1 MLSGPAEPRLDDVF
15 AHVDANQA
23 SFVERLAGWVRTP
36 SVSATGQGMPEA
48 AGHAR
53 DLVAAAGLDATV
65 AGTDGWPLVLGHRA
79 GPPGAPT
86 VLVYGHYDV
95 QPPDPLDAWA
105 SPPFEPEVRDGRLYG
120 RGGADNKGQH
130 LAQLL
135 AVESLLAARSELP
148 CTVKVLLDGEEE
160 IGSPHLA
167 GFAAAQRELL
177 AADLVVWSDGPV
189 DPGGGWRLVFGVRGI
204 ASFELRAR
212 GANRSLHSGNWGGV
226 APNPLWTL
234 VHLLATM
241 KDPEGR
247 ITVDGFGDEVEPL
260 GAAELA
266 ALDRLPVDVEAVKA
280 DLGLERLD
288 APVERG
294 FAERLAAWPTL
305 TINGLHGGYG
315 GQGTQT
321 VLPAEAVAKCDVRL
335 VHAQRAD
342 DVYGKLE
349 AHVRRHAPG
358 VELVRQG
365 SMEPSRTPMD
375 SAWTAPIR
383 AGMAAAQGAEPLL
396 VPVLGGSLPLHV
408 FTGVLGLPTFGI
420 PLGNPDQANHAPNE
434 NLDLERFHTGIKTA
448 AAVLAKLGFLEGSS
462 SGTMAW

>member
-1 MLSGPAEPRLDDVF
+1 MDDVF
-15 AHVDANQA
+15 AHVEANRVA
-23 SFVERLAGWVRTP
+23 FTERLAGWVRRP
-36 SVSATGQGMPEA
+36 SVSATGLGMPEA

-53 DLVAAAGLDATV
+53 DLVEAAGLEATV
-65 AGTDGWPLVLGHRA
+65 EPTGGWPLVLGHRA

-95 QPPDPLDAWA
+95 QPPDPLDAWT

-120 RGGADNKGQH
+120 RGTADNKGQH

-135 AVESLLAARSELP
+135 AMESLLATRGGLP

-160 IGSPHLA
+160 IGSPNLA
-167 GFAAAQRELL
+167 AFAAANRDRL

-189 DPGGGWRLVFGVRGI
+189 DPAGGWRLVFGVRGI

-234 VHLLATM
+234 VHLLASM
-241 KDPEGR
+241 RDAGGR
-247 ITVDGFGDEVEPL
+247 ITVEGFGDEVELL
-260 GAAELA
+260 GSEERA

-280 DLGLERLD
+280 ELGLAELD
-288 APVERG
+288 APAGRG

-315 GQGTQT
+315 GEGTQT
-321 VLPAEAVAKCDVRL
+321 VLPSAAVAKCDVRL
-335 VHAQRAD
+335 VHAQRAG
-342 DVYGKLE
+342 DVYEKLE

-375 SAWTAPIR
+375 SPFTEPIR
-383 AGMAAAQGAEPLL
+383 AGMAAAQGAGPLL

-420 PLGNPDQANHAPNE
+420 PLGNPDQANHAPDE
-434 NLDLERFHTGIKTA
+434 NLDLDRFQVGVKTA
-448 AAVLAKLGFLEGSS
+448 AAVLAKLGSSEGAA
-462 SGTMAW
+462 SGTMAG

>member
-1 MLSGPAEPRLDDVF
+1 VSGPAGPGLDDVF

-23 SFVERLAGWVRTP
+23 GFVDRLAGWVRTP

-53 DLVAAAGLDATV
+53 DLVARAGLEATV
-65 AGTDGWPLVLGHRA
+65 VGTAGWPLVLGHLA

-86 VLVYGHYDV
+86 VIVYGHYDV
-95 QPPDPLDAWA
+95 QPPDPLDAWT

-120 RGGADNKGQH
+120 RGG
-130 LAQLL
+130 
-135 AVESLLAARSELP
+135 ELP

-160 IGSPHLA
+160 IGSPNLA
-167 GFAAAQRELL
+167 AFAAGHRQEL

-189 DPGGGWRLVFGVRGI
+189 DPAGGWRLVFGVRGI

-234 VHLLATM
+234 VHLLASM
-241 KDPEGR
+241 RDAQGR
-247 ITVDGFGDEVEPL
+247 ITVEGFSDDVRPL
-260 GAAELA
+260 GAAERA
-266 ALDRLPVDVEAVKA
+266 ALARLPVDVDAVKA
-280 DLGLERLD
+280 DLGLEELD
-288 APVERG
+288 VPVERG

-315 GQGTQT
+315 GRGTQT
-321 VLPAEAVAKCDVRL
+321 VLPSEAVAKCDVRL
-335 VHAQRAD
+335 VHAQRAA
-342 DVYGKLE
+342 DVYEKLE
-349 AHVRRHAPG
+349 AHVARHAPG

-375 SAWTAPIR
+375 SPFTEPVR
-383 AGMAAAQGAEPLL
+383 AGMAAAQGADPLL

-420 PLGNPDQANHAPNE
+420 PLGNPDQANHAPDE
-434 NLDLERFHTGIKTA
+434 NLDLDRFHTGIKTA
-448 AAVLAKLGFLEGSS
+448 AAVLAKLGSLAG
-462 SGTMAW
+462 

>member
-1 MLSGPAEPRLDDVF
+1 VSGPGEAALDDVF
-15 AHVDANQA
+15 AHVEANQVA
-23 SFVERLAGWVRTP
+23 FVERLADWVRVP

-53 DLVAAAGLDATV
+53 DLVAAAGLEATV
-65 AGTDGWPLVLGHRA
+65 EPTAGWPLVLGHRP

-95 QPPDPLDAWA
+95 QPPDPLDAWT

-135 AVESLLAARSELP
+135 ALESLLATRGELP

-167 GFAAAQRELL
+167 GFAAASGGRL

-226 APNPLWTL
+226 VPNPLWTL
-234 VHLLATM
+234 VHLLASM
-241 KDPEGR
+241 RDPDGR
-247 ITVDGFGDEVEPL
+247 ITVEGFADEVEPL
-260 GAAELA
+260 GPMEREALA
-266 ALDRLPVDVEAVKA
+266 RLPIDVDAVKA
-280 DLGLERLD
+280 DLGLTELD
-288 APVERG
+288 APAGRG

-315 GQGTQT
+315 GRGTQT
-321 VLPAEAVAKCDVRL
+321 VLPSEAVAKCDVRL
-335 VHAQRAD
+335 VHAQRAEA
-342 DVYGKLE
+342 VYARLE
-349 AHVRRHAPG
+349 AHVRRYAPG

-375 SAWTAPIR
+375 SPFTGPIR
-383 AGMAAAQGAEPLL
+383 AGMAAAQGADPLL

-434 NLDLERFHTGIKTA
+434 NLDLERFLTGINTA
-448 AAVLAKLGFLEGSS
+448 AAVLVKLGFPGQAA
-462 SGTMAW
+462 SGTMAG

>member
-1 MLSGPAEPRLDDVF
+1 MDDVF
-15 AHVDANQA
+15 AHVDANRDA
-23 SFVERLAGWVRTP
+23 FVQRLAGWVRRP

-53 DLVAAAGLDATV
+53 DLVEAAGLAATV
-65 AGTDGWPLVLGHRA
+65 EPTGGWPLVLGHRP
-79 GPPGAPT
+79 GPPGAPA

-95 QPPDPLDAWA
+95 QPPDPLDAWT

-120 RGGADNKGQH
+120 RGTADNKGQH

-135 AVESLLAARSELP
+135 AMESLLATRGGLP

-160 IGSPHLA
+160 IGSPNLA
-167 GFAAAQRELL
+167 DFAQRNRDRL

-189 DPGGGWRLVFGVRGI
+189 DPAGGWRLVFGVRGI

-234 VHLLATM
+234 VHLLASM
-241 KDPEGR
+241 RDADGR
-247 ITVDGFGDEVEPL
+247 ITVEGFGDEVEPL
-260 GAAELA
+260 GPEERA

-280 DLGLERLD
+280 ELGLAELD
-288 APVERG
+288 APAGRG

-315 GQGTQT
+315 GEGTQT
-321 VLPAEAVAKCDVRL
+321 VLPSSAVAKCDVRL
-335 VHAQRAD
+335 VQAQRAG
-342 DVYGKLE
+342 DVYDKLE

-365 SMEPSRTPMD
+365 SMEPSRTPMG
-375 SAWTAPIR
+375 SPFTEPIR
-383 AGMAAAQGAEPLL
+383 AGMAAAQGADPLL

-420 PLGNPDQANHAPNE
+420 PLGNPDQANHAPDE
-434 NLDLERFHTGIKTA
+434 NLDLDRFHTGVKTA
-448 AAVLAKLGFLEGSS
+448 AAVLAKLGSSEGAA
-462 SGTMAW
+462 SGTMAG

>member
-1 MLSGPAEPRLDDVF
+1 LSGGGPRLDDVF
-15 AHVDANQA
+15 AHVDAQRRA
-23 SFVERLAGWVRTP
+23 FVDRLAEWVRQP

-53 DLVAAAGLDATV
+53 DLVAAAGLEAAV
-65 AGTDGWPLVLGHRA
+65 ADTGGWPVVLGHLP
-79 GPPGAPT
+79 GPAGAPT

-95 QPPDPLDAWA
+95 QPTDPLDAWT
-105 SPPFEPEVRDGRLYG
+105 SPPFEPQVRGGRMYG
-120 RGGADNKGQH
+120 RGTADNKGQH

-135 AVESLLAARSELP
+135 AVESLLATRGGPP

-160 IGSPHLA
+160 TGSSNLA
-167 GFAAAQRELL
+167 AFAAANRERL

-189 DPGGGWRLVFGVRGI
+189 DPAGGWRLVFGVRGV

-234 VHLLATM
+234 VHLLASM
-241 KDPEGR
+241 RDDQGR
-247 ITVDGFGDEVEPL
+247 ITVEGFADEVEPL
-260 GAAELA
+260 GEAERA
-266 ALDRLPVDVEAVKA
+266 ALARLPVDVAAVKA
-280 DLGLERLD
+280 DLGLEELD
-288 APVERG
+288 LPVDRG

-315 GQGTQT
+315 GPGTQT
-321 VLPAEAVAKCDVRL
+321 VLPSEAAAKCDVRL
-335 VHAQRAD
+335 VSAQRAA
-342 DVYGKLE
+342 DVYAKLE

-358 VELVRQG
+358 VEFLRQG

-375 SAWTAPIR
+375 SPFTAPIR

-396 VPVLGGSLPLHV
+396 VPLLGGSLPLHV

-420 PLGNPDQANHAPNE
+420 PLGNPDQANHAPDE
-434 NLDLERFHTGIKTA
+434 NLDLDRFATGIKTA
-448 AAVLAKLGFLEGSS
+448 AAVLSHLGG
-462 SGTMAW
+462 

>member
-1 MLSGPAEPRLDDVF
+1 VSGTGGTPLDDVF
-15 AHVDANQA
+15 AHVEA
-23 SFVERLAGWVRTP
+23 SRAASVERLAAWVRVP
-36 SVSATGQGMPEA
+36 SVSATGQGMPGA
-48 AGHAR
+48 AGYAR
-53 DLVAAAGLDATV
+53 DLVAAAGLEATV
-65 AGTDGWPLVLGHRA
+65 EETGGWPLVLGHRP

-105 SPPFEPEVRDGRLYG
+105 SPPFEPRVRDGRLYG

-135 AVESLLAARSELP
+135 AMESLLAARGELP

-167 GFAAAQRELL
+167 GFAAANRERL

-226 APNPLWTL
+226 VPNPLWTL
-234 VHLLATM
+234 VHLLASM
-241 KDPEGR
+241 RDPEGR
-247 ITVDGFGDEVEPL
+247 ITVEGFADDVQPL
-260 GAAELA
+260 GVTERA
-266 ALDRLPVDVEAVKA
+266 ALARLPVDVDAVKA
-280 DLGLERLD
+280 DLGLAELD
-288 APVERG
+288 APADRG

-315 GQGTQT
+315 GPGTQT

-342 DVYGKLE
+342 DVYARLE

-358 VELVRQG
+358 VELHRQG

-375 SAWTAPIR
+375 SPFTGPIR
-383 AGMAAAQGAEPLL
+383 AGMAAAQGADPLL

-434 NLDLERFHTGIKTA
+434 NLDLERFATGIRTA
-448 AAVLAKLGFLEGSS
+448 AAVLTKLGSLEPGS
-462 SGTMAW
+462 SGTMAR

>member
-1 MLSGPAEPRLDDVF
+1 LSAGPRPGLADVF
-15 AHVDANQA
+15 AHVDAA
-23 SFVERLAGWVRTP
+23 MEGFVARLAGWVRQP

-48 AGHAR
+48 AEHAR
-53 DLVAAAGLDATV
+53 DLVAAAGLEATV
-65 AGTDGWPLVLGHRA
+65 AGTGGWPVVLGHRP

-95 QPPDPLDAWA
+95 QPPDPLEGWS
-105 SPPFEPEVRDGRLYG
+105 SPPFEPEVRGGRLYG
-120 RGGADNKGQH
+120 RGTADNKGQH

-135 AVESLLAARSELP
+135 AVESLLATRGEPP

-160 IGSPHLA
+160 TGSPSLA
-167 GFAAAQRELL
+167 GFAAANRERL
-177 AADLVVWSDGPV
+177 AADLVIWSDGPV
-189 DPGGGWRLVFGVRGI
+189 DPAGGWRLVFGVRGV

-212 GANRSLHSGNWGGV
+212 GANRPLHSGNWGGV

-234 VHLLATM
+234 VHLLASM
-241 KDPEGR
+241 RDPDGR
-247 ITVDGFGDEVEPL
+247 ITVDGFADQVEPL
-260 GAAELA
+260 GPAERA
-266 ALDRLPVDVEAVKA
+266 ALERLPVDVAAVKA
-280 DLGLERLD
+280 DLGLEELD
-288 APVERG
+288 APAGRG

-335 VHAQRAD
+335 VHAQRAA
-342 DVYGKLE
+342 DVYDRLE

-375 SAWTAPIR
+375 SPFTAPIR
-383 AGMAAAQGAEPLL
+383 AGMAAAQGADPLL

-420 PLGNPDQANHAPNE
+420 PLGNADQANHAPDE
-434 NLDLERFHTGIKTA
+434 NLDLARFATGIKTA
-448 AAVLAKLGFLEGSS
+448 AAVLVHLGAAG
-462 SGTMAW
+462 GPG

>member
-1 MLSGPAEPRLDDVF
+1 MNRAVGHGLEDVF
-15 AHVDANQA
+15 AHVDANREG
-23 SFVERLAGWVRTP
+23 FVDRLAGWVRTP
-36 SVSATGQGMPEA
+36 SVSATGQGMPAA

-53 DLVAAAGLDATV
+53 DLVAAAGLEAEVAAT
-65 AGTDGWPLVLGHRA
+65 AGWPLVLGHRP
-79 GPPGAPT
+79 GPPAAPR

-95 QPPDPLDAWA
+95 QPPDPLGAWS

-135 AVESLLAARSELP
+135 AMESLLATRGELP
-148 CTVKVLLDGEEE
+148 CTVTVLLDGEEE
-160 IGSPHLA
+160 IGSPNLA
-167 GFAAAQRELL
+167 GFAGRERGRL

-234 VHLLATM
+234 VQLLASM
-241 KDPEGR
+241 RDGQGR
-247 ITVDGFGDEVEPL
+247 ITVEGFYDDVRPL
-260 GAAELA
+260 GAAERE
-266 ALDRLPVDVEAVKA
+266 ALDRLPVDLRAVKA
-280 DLGLERLD
+280 DLGLQELD

-321 VLPAEAVAKCDVRL
+321 VLPAEAVAKCDARL
-335 VHAQRAD
+335 VDAQRAA
-342 DVYGKLE
+342 DVYAKLE
-349 AHVRRHAPG
+349 AHVARHAPG
-358 VELVRQG
+358 VELLRQG

-375 SAWTAPIR
+375 SPYTAPIR
-383 AGMAAAQGAEPLL
+383 AGMAAAQGTDPLL
-396 VPVLGGSLPLHV
+396 VPTLGGSLPLHV

-420 PLGNPDQANHAPNE
+420 PLGNPDQANHAPDE
-434 NLDLERFHTGIKTA
+434 NLDLTRFHTGIKTA
-448 AAVLAKLGFLEGSS
+448 AAVLVKLGSLEAGT
-462 SGTMAW
+462 SGTMTG

>member
-1 MLSGPAEPRLDDVF
+1 V
-15 AHVDANQA
+15 H
-23 SFVERLAGWVRTP
+23 
-36 SVSATGQGMPEA
+36 GQGA
-48 AGHAR
+48 AGR
-53 DLVAAAGLDATV
+53 
-65 AGTDGWPLVLGHRA
+65 
-79 GPPGAPT
+79 
-86 VLVYGHYDV
+86 
-95 QPPDPLDAWA
+95 
-105 SPPFEPEVRDGRLYG
+105 
-120 RGGADNKGQH
+120 RGG
-130 LAQLL
+130 
-135 AVESLLAARSELP
+135 
-148 CTVKVLLDGEEE
+148 
-160 IGSPHLA
+160 
-167 GFAAAQRELL
+167 ELL

-241 KDPEGR
+241 RDAQGR

-260 GAAELA
+260 GPAERA
-266 ALDRLPVDVEAVKA
+266 PLDRLPVDVEAVKA

-335 VHAQRAD
+335 VHAQRAG
-342 DVYGKLE
+342 DVYDKLD

-375 SAWTAPIR
+375 SPWTAPIR
-383 AGMAAAQGAEPLL
+383 AAMAAAQGAEPLL

-448 AAVLAKLGFLEGSS
+448 AAVLAKLGLSQGSS
-462 SGTMAW
+462 SGTMAG

>member
-1 MLSGPAEPRLDDVF
+1 LSGSAGPGLEDVF
-15 AHVDANQA
+15 AHVDANREA
-23 SFVERLAGWVRTP
+23 FVERLAGWVRTP

-48 AGHAR
+48 ADQAR
-53 DLVAAAGLDATV
+53 DLVAGAGLEAAV
-65 AGTDGWPLVLGHRA
+65 AATDGWPLILGQRP

-95 QPPDPLDAWA
+95 QPPDPLEAWT
-105 SPPFEPEVRDGRLYG
+105 SPPFEPRVRDGRLYG

-135 AVESLLAARSELP
+135 AIESLLATRGELP

-167 GFAAAQRELL
+167 GFAAGHRREL

-234 VHLLATM
+234 VHLLASM
-241 KDPEGR
+241 RDGQGR
-247 ITVDGFGDEVEPL
+247 ITVEGFADEVQPL
-260 GAAELA
+260 GAREKEALA
-266 ALDRLPVDVEAVKA
+266 RLPVDVDAVKA
-280 DLGLERLD
+280 DLGLAELD
-288 APVERG
+288 VPVERG

-321 VLPAEAVAKCDVRL
+321 VVPSQAVAKCDVRL
-335 VHAQRAD
+335 VYAQRAD

-349 AHVRRHAPG
+349 AHVARHAPG
-358 VELVRQG
+358 VELHRQG

-375 SAWTAPIR
+375 SPFTDPIR
-383 AGMAAAQGAEPLL
+383 AGMAAAQGADPLL

-420 PLGNPDQANHAPNE
+420 PLGNPDQANHAPDE
-434 NLDLERFHTGIKTA
+434 NLDLERFATGIKTA
-448 AAVLAKLGFLEGSS
+448 AAVLTKLGFWGPGS
-462 SGTMAW
+462 SGTMAG

>member
-1 MLSGPAEPRLDDVF
+1 
-15 AHVDANQA
+15 
-23 SFVERLAGWVRTP
+23 
-36 SVSATGQGMPEA
+36 
-48 AGHAR
+48 
-53 DLVAAAGLDATV
+53 VAAAGLEAAILDSP
-65 AGTDGWPLVLGHRA
+65 GWPLVLGSRA

-95 QPPDPLDAWA
+95 QPPDPLDAWT
-105 SPPFEPEVRDGRLYG
+105 SPPFEPQVRDGRLYG

-135 AVESLLAARSELP
+135 AMESVLAVTGGLP
-148 CTVKVLLDGEEE
+148 CSVKVLLDGEEE
-160 IGSPHLA
+160 IGSPNLA
-167 GFAAAQRELL
+167 ALADRHREAL
-177 AADLVVWSDGPV
+177 AADLVIWSDGPV

-234 VHLLATM
+234 VQLLATM
-241 KDPEGR
+241 RDAAGR
-247 ITVDGFGDEVEPL
+247 ITVEGFADAVRPL
-260 GAAELA
+260 GPTERDALA
-266 ALDRLPVDVEAVKA
+266 RLPVDVEQVKA
-280 DLGLERLD
+280 DLGLEALD
-288 APVERG
+288 VPVDRG

-315 GQGTQT
+315 GEGTQT
-321 VLPAEAVAKCDVRL
+321 VLPSAAVAKCDARL
-335 VHAQRAD
+335 VHAQRAA
-342 DVYGKLE
+342 DVYEKLV

-358 VELVRQG
+358 VEFVRQG

-375 SAWTAPIR
+375 SAFTVPIR
-383 AGMAAAQGAEPLL
+383 AGMAAAQGADPLL

-420 PLGNPDQANHAPNE
+420 PLGNPDQANHAPDE
-434 NLDLERFHTGIKTA
+434 NLDLEWFHTGIKTA
-448 AAVLAKLGFLEGSS
+448 AAVLTKLGSS
-462 SGTMAW
+462 GGATSGTMAG

>member
-1 MLSGPAEPRLDDVF
+1 MSGPTGPALDEVF
-15 AHVDANQA
+15 AHVDANREA
-23 SFVERLAGWVRTP
+23 FVERLAAWVRRP

-53 DLVAAAGLDATV
+53 DLVAAAGLEASVLDSP
-65 AGTDGWPLVLGHRA
+65 GWPLVLGSRA

-95 QPPDPLDAWA
+95 QPPDPLDAWT
-105 SPPFEPEVRDGRLYG
+105 SPPFEPQIRDGRLYG

-135 AVESLLAARSELP
+135 AMESLLAVTGGLP
-148 CTVKVLLDGEEE
+148 CSVKVLLDGEEE
-160 IGSPHLA
+160 IGSPSLA
-167 GFAAAQRELL
+167 ALADRHREAL

-234 VHLLATM
+234 VQLLATM
-241 KDPEGR
+241 RDADGR
-247 ITVDGFGDEVEPL
+247 ITVEGFADDIEPL
-260 GAAELA
+260 GAAEREALA
-266 ALDRLPVDVEAVKA
+266 RLPVDVERVKA
-280 DLGLERLD
+280 DLGLEALD
-288 APVERG
+288 VPVERG

-321 VLPAEAVAKCDVRL
+321 VLPSEASAKCDARL
-335 VHAQRAD
+335 VHAQRAA
-342 DVYGKLE
+342 DVYEKLE

-365 SMEPSRTPMD
+365 SMEPSRTPMG
-375 SAWTAPIR
+375 SPFTAPIR
-383 AGMAAAQGAEPLL
+383 AGMAAAQGSDPLL

-420 PLGNPDQANHAPNE
+420 PLGNPDQANHAPDE

-448 AAVLAKLGFLEGSS
+448 AAVLTKLGFSGPAT
-462 SGTMAW
+462 SGTMAG

>member
-1 MLSGPAEPRLDDVF
+1 LSGPAGPRLDDVF
-15 AHVDANQA
+15 AHIDANRA

-53 DLVAAAGLDATV
+53 DLVAAAGLEATV
-65 AGTDGWPLVLGHRA
+65 AGTAGWPLVLGHRA

-135 AVESLLAARSELP
+135 AVESLLATRGELP

-260 GAAELA
+260 GSAELA
-266 ALDRLPVDVEAVKA
+266 ALDRLPVDVGAVKA

-288 APVERG
+288 APVDRG

-349 AHVRRHAPG
+349 AHVRRNAPG

-375 SAWTAPIR
+375 SPWTAPVR

-434 NLDLERFHTGIKTA
+434 NLDLERFHSGIKTA

>member
-1 MLSGPAEPRLDDVF
+1 MSGPAGAPLDEVS
-15 AHVDANQA
+15 AHLEANRA
-23 SFVERLAGWVRTP
+23 AFVERLAAWVRVP

-53 DLVAAAGLDATV
+53 DLVAAAGLEATV
-65 AGTDGWPLVLGHRA
+65 EETGGWPLVLGHRPGPA
-79 GPPGAPT
+79 GTPT

-95 QPPDPLDAWA
+95 QPPDPLDAWT

-135 AVESLLAARSELP
+135 AVESLLATRGELP

-167 GFAAAQRELL
+167 GFAAANPERL
-177 AADLVVWSDGPV
+177 AADLAVWSDGPV

-204 ASFELRAR
+204 ASFELRAK

-226 APNPLWTL
+226 VPNPLWTL

-241 KDPEGR
+241 RDPEGR
-247 ITVDGFGDEVEPL
+247 ITVEGFADEVEPL
-260 GAAELA
+260 GATEREALA
-266 ALDRLPVDVEAVKA
+266 RLPIDVGAVKA
-280 DLGLERLD
+280 DLGLAELD
-288 APVERG
+288 APADRG

-315 GQGTQT
+315 GPGTQT
-321 VLPAEAVAKCDVRL
+321 VLPSEAVAKCDVRL
-335 VHAQRAD
+335 VHAQRAG
-342 DVYGKLE
+342 DVYAKLE

-375 SAWTAPIR
+375 SPFTGPIR
-383 AGMAAAQGAEPLL
+383 AGMAAAQGADPLL

-420 PLGNPDQANHAPNE
+420 PLGNPDQANHAPDE
-434 NLDLERFHTGIKTA
+434 NLDLERFATGIRTA
-448 AAVLAKLGFLEGSS
+448 AAVLTKLGSWERAS
-462 SGTMAW
+462 SGTMAR

>member
-1 MLSGPAEPRLDDVF
+1 VSAAAPDGLEDVF
-15 AHVDANQA
+15 AHVDAHREA
-23 SFVERLAGWVRTP
+23 FVERLAGWVRRP

-53 DLVAAAGLDATV
+53 DLVEAAGLEAAV
-65 AGTDGWPLVLGHRA
+65 APTGGWPLVLGHRA

-95 QPPDPLDAWA
+95 QPPDPLDAWT

-135 AVESLLAARSELP
+135 AVESLLATRGELP

-167 GFAAAQRELL
+167 SFAGANAERL

-189 DPGGGWRLVFGVRGI
+189 DPAGGWRLVFGVRGI

-234 VHLLATM
+234 VHLLASM
-241 KDPEGR
+241 RDAGGR
-247 ITVDGFGDEVEPL
+247 ITIAGLGDEVVPL
-260 GAAELA
+260 EAAERA
-266 ALDRLPVDVEAVKA
+266 ALERLPVDVEAVKA
-280 DLGLERLD
+280 ELGLEELD
-288 APVERG
+288 APAGRG

-315 GQGTQT
+315 GEGTQT
-321 VLPAEAVAKCDVRL
+321 IVPSTAVAKCDVRL
-335 VHAQRAD
+335 VHAQRAG
-342 DVYGKLE
+342 DVYEKLE

-365 SMEPSRTPMD
+365 SMEPSRPPMD
-375 SAWTAPIR
+375 SPFTEPIR
-383 AGMAAAQGAEPLL
+383 AGMAAAQGADPLL
-396 VPVLGGSLPLHV
+396 VPVLGGSLPLHA

-420 PLGNPDQANHAPNE
+420 PLGNPDQANHAPDE
-434 NLDLERFHTGIKTA
+434 NLDLERFHTGVKTA
-448 AAVLAKLGFLEGSS
+448 AAMLMKLGSS
-462 SGTMAW
+462 S

>member
-1 MLSGPAEPRLDDVF
+1 VSGPGPDRLDDVF
-15 AHVDANQA
+15 AHVDANREA
-23 SFVERLAGWVRTP
+23 FTERLAAWVRTP
-36 SVSATGQGMPEA
+36 SVSATGQGMPAA

-53 DLVAAAGLDATV
+53 DLVAAAGLEAAV
-65 AGTDGWPLVLGHRA
+65 AGTAGWPLVLGHRA
-79 GPPGAPT
+79 GPPAAPT

-95 QPPDPLDAWA
+95 QPPDPLDAWT
-105 SPPFEPEVRDGRLYG
+105 SPPFEPEVRDGRMYG
-120 RGGADNKGQH
+120 RGTADNKGQH

-135 AVESLLAARSELP
+135 AVESLLAIRGELP

-160 IGSPHLA
+160 VGSPSLA
-167 GFAAAQRELL
+167 AFAAGNRERL

-234 VHLLATM
+234 VHLLASM
-241 KDPEGR
+241 RDEQGR
-247 ITVDGFGDEVEPL
+247 ITVDGFHDEVEPL
-260 GAAELA
+260 GAAEWA
-266 ALDRLPVDVEAVKA
+266 ALERLPVDLDAVKA
-280 DLGLERLD
+280 DLGLAELD
-288 APVERG
+288 APAGRG

-321 VLPAEAVAKCDVRL
+321 VLPSAAAAKCDVRL
-335 VHAQRAD
+335 VHAQRAA
-342 DVYGKLE
+342 DVYAKLE
-349 AHVRRHAPG
+349 AHVARHAPG
-358 VELVRQG
+358 VELHRQG

-375 SAWTAPIR
+375 SPFTAPIR
-383 AGMAAAQGAEPLL
+383 AAMAAAQGTDPLL

-420 PLGNPDQANHAPNE
+420 PLGNPDQANHAPDE
-434 NLDLERFHTGIKTA
+434 NLDLDRFHTGIRTA
-448 AAVLAKLGFLEGSS
+448 AAVLAKLAVSDQGT
-462 SGTMAW
+462 SGTMAG

>member
-1 MLSGPAEPRLDDVF
+1 VSRPADHSLDDVF
-15 AHVDANQA
+15 AHVDANRA
-23 SFVERLAGWVRTP
+23 AFVERLAGWVRTP

-48 AGHAR
+48 AGQAR
-53 DLVAAAGLDATV
+53 DLVAAAGLEAATLS
-65 AGTDGWPLVLGHRA
+65 TPGWPLVLGHRP

-95 QPPDPLDAWA
+95 QPPDPLDAWS

-135 AVESLLAARSELP
+135 AVESLLATRGGLP
-148 CTVKVLLDGEEE
+148 CGVTVLLDGEEE
-160 IGSPHLA
+160 IGSPNLA
-167 GFAAAQRELL
+167 AFGRRERERL

-189 DPGGGWRLVFGVRGI
+189 DPAGGWRLVFGVRGI

-234 VHLLATM
+234 VHLLASM
-241 KDPEGR
+241 RDDQGR
-247 ITVDGFGDEVEPL
+247 ITVEGFHDQVEPL
-260 GAAELA
+260 GPTERE
-266 ALDRLPVDVEAVKA
+266 ALERLPVDVEAVKA
-280 DLGLERLD
+280 ELGLEALD
-288 APVERG
+288 APAGRG

-321 VLPAEAVAKCDVRL
+321 VLPSEAAAKCDVRL
-335 VHAQRAD
+335 VHAQRAA
-342 DVYGKLE
+342 DVYEKLE

-358 VELVRQG
+358 VELIRQG

-375 SAWTAPIR
+375 SPFTTPIR
-383 AGMAAAQGAEPLL
+383 AGMAAAQGADPLL

-408 FTGVLGLPTFGI
+408 FTGVLGLPTFGM
-420 PLGNPDQANHAPNE
+420 PFGNPDQANHAPDE
-434 NLDLERFHTGIKTA
+434 NLDLDRFHTGIKTA
-448 AAVLAKLGFLEGSS
+448 AAVLTKLGSWKGST
-462 SGTMAW
+462 SGTMDW

>member
-1 MLSGPAEPRLDDVF
+1 VSGPGLEDVV
-15 AHVDANQA
+15 AHVDANA
-23 SFVERLAGWVRTP
+23 EAFVERLAGWVRTP

-48 AGHAR
+48 ADHAR
-53 DLVAAAGLDATV
+53 DLVAAAGLEARV
-65 AGTDGWPLVLGHRA
+65 AGTGGWPLVLGHRP

-95 QPPDPLDAWA
+95 QPPDPVEAWA

-135 AVESLLAARSELP
+135 AVETLLATRGELP

-167 GFAAAQRELL
+167 GFAAGHRQEL

-212 GANRSLHSGNWGGV
+212 GANRPLHSGNWGGV

-234 VHLLATM
+234 VHLLASM
-241 KDPEGR
+241 RDAQGR
-247 ITVDGFGDEVEPL
+247 ITVEGFADQVEPL
-260 GAAELA
+260 GAAERA
-266 ALDRLPVDVEAVKA
+266 ALSRLPVDVEAVKA
-280 DLGLERLD
+280 DLGLDELD
-288 APVERG
+288 VPVDRG

-315 GQGTQT
+315 GPGTQT
-321 VLPAEAVAKCDVRL
+321 ILPSEAVAKCDVRL
-335 VHAQRAD
+335 VSAQRAA
-342 DVYGKLE
+342 DVYARLE
-349 AHVRRHAPG
+349 AHVARHAPR
-358 VELVRQG
+358 VQLVRQG

-375 SAWTAPIR
+375 SPFTEPIR
-383 AGMAAAQGAEPLL
+383 AGMAAAQGADPLL

-420 PLGNPDQANHAPNE
+420 PLGNPDQANHAPDE
-434 NLDLERFHTGIKTA
+434 NLDLERFTTGIKTA
-448 AAVLAKLGFLEGSS
+448 AAVLAELGSSARAS
-462 SGTMAW
+462 SGTMAG

>member
-1 MLSGPAEPRLDDVF
+1 VSGGHPDLGAVF
-15 AHVDANQA
+15 AHVDAHREE
-23 SFVERLAGWVRTP
+23 FLDRLAAWVRVP

-53 DLVAAAGLDATV
+53 DLVAAAGLEAEV
-65 AGTDGWPLVLGHRA
+65 AATDGWPLVLGRRT
-79 GPPGAPT
+79 GRPGAPT

-95 QPPDPLDAWA
+95 QPPDPLDAWT
-105 SPPFEPEVRDGRLYG
+105 SPPFEPQFRDGRLYG
-120 RGGADNKGQH
+120 RGTADNKGQH

-135 AVESLLAARSELP
+135 AVESLLATWGELP

-160 IGSPHLA
+160 IGSPNLA
-167 GFAAAQRELL
+167 GFAAANRERL

-212 GANRSLHSGNWGGV
+212 GANRPLHSGNWGGV

-234 VHLLATM
+234 VHLLASM
-241 KDPEGR
+241 RDPEGR
-247 ITVDGFGDEVEPL
+247 ITVDGFADDVRPL
-260 GAAELA
+260 GPAERDALA
-266 ALDRLPVDVEAVKA
+266 RLPVDVAAVKA

-288 APVERG
+288 APEDRG

-321 VLPAEAVAKCDVRL
+321 VLPSEAVAKCDVRL
-335 VHAQRAD
+335 VADQRAS
-342 DVYGKLE
+342 DVYDKLE
-349 AHVRRHAPG
+349 AHVAANAPG

-365 SMEPSRTPMD
+365 SMEPSRTPLD
-375 SAWTAPIR
+375 SPFTGPVR
-383 AGMAAAQGAEPLL
+383 AGMAAAQGADPLL

-420 PLGNPDQANHAPNE
+420 PLGNADQANHAPDE
-434 NLDLERFHTGIKTA
+434 NLALDRFFTGVKTA
-448 AAVLAKLGFLEGSS
+448 AAVLAKLGFPAGGT
-462 SGTMAW
+462 SGTMAG